1 MTRTSFENKIT
12 MGNILQALAMIV
24 AIVAAYS
31 SLQAEQVQ
39 LARQTESLTQRADA
53 GELRLRALEQSGAIW
68 GARYESLVQSMSE
81 VKAEIRQTNELLRR
95 LIPGA
100 DE

>member
-24 AIVAAYS
+24 AIVVAYS

-39 LARQTESLTQRADA
+39 LARQAESLTQRADA

-68 GARYESLVQSMSE
+68 GARYENLAQSVSE

-100 DE
+100 AE